1 MPIPGIQNPT
11 APLVGGNSVREP
23 ILQSYVFQSG
33 IHDPEVS
40 SILTYKYPQ
49 YYLTSLLD
57 RLNAEET
64 IEQDIWSW
72 FIMDRTRNGSNAV
85 SIDAGGTG
93 ATATVSTDYAWSSTN
108 GGYLIVGD
116 LIRFESGEIAR
127 VTASADSGTVPG
139 TQAVDVVRQAGGNW
153 SAALL
158 SAGDTFGHIASAFG
172 EASSA
177 PDGRLYL
184 PTEEYNCIQRIR
196 RSFTI
201 SGSEFTNKTYING
214 GESWY
219 FEKED
224 IEMRELA
231 RDKEAA
237 IMFGIRQTAEPK
249 TTKGLWTFA
258 EDSGVVNGFAAAS
271 GVSEADIQDHIKDL
285 LIENVSND
293 IYALCGAQFFADA
306 QRALADYRVLGGNVT
321 GTTAGLNFQS
331 YEFMGKTVHFAYYEM
346 FNDPEVLPAPQGGA
360 ATASKVD
367 FSNTSLW
374 LDMGTE
380 DNGKS
385 LISIKYKSHGGNNR
399 KFIHAYEVGMMN
411 PNGENGGLV
420 SSGDDSFRIHYLIE
434 CGLEV
439 RLPNRLGILRATS

>member
-1 MPIPGIQNPT
+1 MPVNGTPT
-11 APLVGGNSVREP
+11 PPLVGGNSVREP

-33 IHDPEVS
+33 IHAPEVS
-40 SILTYKYPQ
+40 SILTYKFPQ

-64 IEQDIWSW
+64 IEQDVWSW
-72 FIMDRTRNGSNAV
+72 FVMDRTRSGSAVNGAV
-85 SIDAGGTG
+85 VTGGGTG
-93 ATATVSTDYAWSSTN
+93 VTTATIETGYAWTATN

-116 LIRFESGEIAR
+116 TIRLESGQIAR
-127 VTASADSGTVPG
+127 VTATRQGTVVNTVQQVDLVSQSG
-139 TQAVDVVRQAGGNW
+139 ANWAVAI
-153 SAALL
+153 AT
-158 SAGDTFGHIASAFG
+158 GDTFGHLASAFG

-196 RSFTI
+196 RSFSI

-214 GESWY
+214 GEAWY

-224 IEMRELA
+224 IEMKELA

-237 IMFGIRQTAEPK
+237 IMFGVRNTAEPK
-249 TTKGLWTFA
+249 STKGLWEFA
-258 EDSGVVNGFAAAS
+258 IDDGINNGFAAAT
-271 GVSEADIQDHIKDL
+271 GVTETDIQDHMKDL
-285 LIENVSND
+285 LIQNVSND
-293 IYALCGAQFFADA
+293 IYALTGAQFFADA
-306 QRALADYRVLGGNVT
+306 QRALRDYQVEDGKLGPKM
-321 GTTAGLNFQS
+321 AGLDFQS
-331 YEFMGKTVHFAYYEM
+331 YKFMGKTVHFAYYEM
-346 FNDPEVLPAPQGGA
+346 FDDPEVLPAPQGGA

-367 FSNTSLW
+367 FSNASLW
-374 LDMGTE
+374 LDMGAE
-380 DNGKS
+380 NNGKS
-385 LISIKYKSHGGNNR
+385 LITLKYKSNGGNNR

-420 SSGDDSFRIHYLIE
+420 SSGDDSFKIHYMIE